1 MHSQFPDGLFR
12 LDDVLVAER
21 ARLVRLCARL
31 SGSPDAAEDLAQ
43 ETLIEAWRIRD
54 RLYDPTGYPQWL
66 SAIARNVCRR
76 WVRSH
81 GRDLVHLAQPNGFDP
96 LRSILENQP
105 AEDFDLEIELER
117 EELAVLLD
125 RAMSLLPEATR
136 AVLVQRY
143 IEETPVAQV
152 AERMGLTEGAVEMR
166 LQRGKLA
173 LKRVLATD
181 LSEEASVYGLGG
193 TDPTARQ
200 ETRIWCPRCGQHR
213 LMGRMS
219 HHVGTMSLWCPGC
232 SRLLGTE
239 VFSSGIAYL
248 LVGVKGYR
256 AALTRLLTWVNNY
269 YDQALSDFT
278 GPCAGCG
285 RRNTLHPTLPRQVT
299 PTLGREPG
307 LHVLCSSCK
316 RLSWASLRS
325 LAQALPQ
332 VREFWKLHPRLRTL
346 PIRELEAN
354 GRPAYMVSFRPVNDS
369 AEMDVIIDRET
380 FRTLAI
386 HETHPRTQVALHA
399 V

>member
-21 ARLVRLCARL
+21 ARLVRLCAQL
-31 SGSPDAAEDLAQ
+31 SGWPEAAEDLAQ

-54 RLYDPTGYPQWL
+54 RLYDPSGYSQWL

-81 GRDLVHLAQPNGFDP
+81 GRDLVHRVQPTGFDP
-96 LRSILENQP
+96 LRSILEQQP
-105 AEDFDLEIELER
+105 ADDVDLEVELER

-143 IEETPVAQV
+143 IEDTPVALV
-152 AERMGLTEGAVEMR
+152 AERMGLSEGAVEMR

-193 TDPTARQ
+193 SDPTARQ
-200 ETRIWCPRCGQHR
+200 ETRIWCPRCGEHR
-213 LMGRMS
+213 FMGRMS
-219 HHVGTMSLWCPGC
+219 HEEGRLTLWCPGC
-232 SRLLGTE
+232 SPQLGTE
-239 VFSSGIAYL
+239 IFSSGLGFL
-248 LVGVKGYR
+248 LVGLKGYR
-256 AALTRLLTWVNNY
+256 AALTRLLTHTSQY
-269 YDQALSDFT
+269 YDQALVDFS
-278 GPCAGCG
+278 GRCDACG
-285 RRNTLHPTLPRQVT
+285 RTNTLHPTLPQEVT
-299 PTLGREPG
+299 PRLRREPG
-307 LHVLCSSCK
+307 LHIACSGCK
-316 RLSWASLRS
+316 RISWASLRA

-332 VREFWKLHPRLRTL
+332 VREFWKLHPRMHTL
-346 PIRELEAN
+346 PLRELEAN
-354 GRPAYMVSFRPVNDS
+354 GRPAYMVSFRGVSDG
-369 AEMDVIIDRET
+369 AEMDVIIDRER
-380 FRTLAI
+380 FRVVGI
-386 HETHPRTQVALHA
+386 HESHAQTQVALQA